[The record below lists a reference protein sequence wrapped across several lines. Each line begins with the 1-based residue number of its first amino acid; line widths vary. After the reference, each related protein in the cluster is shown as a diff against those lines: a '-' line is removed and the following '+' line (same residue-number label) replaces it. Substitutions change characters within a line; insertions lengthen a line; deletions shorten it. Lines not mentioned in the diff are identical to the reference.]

1 MEFGFTTEQDAFR
14 EEVRAFCARH
24 VTPELLERVRARGDE
39 HDSGF
44 YAELARTGWLG
55 LDYPPEYGGLGRD
68 QVMMGIFREE
78 TAYFHAPLMTHEVN
92 NIIAHSIRVV
102 AGEEQKR
109 AYIPRVV
116 KGDVI
121 FCMGYSEPGHG
132 SDLAGLRTRAERRG
146 DEYVVNGQKIFT
158 TNAHFA
164 NTMLLAARTD
174 PTAAKHEGISLF
186 LLDMQDTPGITIG
199 PLWTLGGWRVN
210 TVYLENVRIPARNLV
225 GRENGGWKALAVALD
240 IERSGLLYIGRCR
253 RALDELARWVRSG
266 ARERLAPG
274 TRGAAAV
281 GRLGAELSGARLLS
295 YRVAVMQAQGLVPNQ
310 EASMAKVFATE
321 LLQRICH
328 AALELIGPAAT
339 VKGGAPEAVHAGFF
353 EEGVRW
359 AAMGTI
365 VAGTSEIQRSIIAT
379 RGLGLPKAV

>member
-1 MEFGFTTEQDAFR
+1 MEFAFTAEQDAFR
-14 EEVRAFCARH
+14 EEVRSFCARY
-24 VTPELLERVRARGDE
+24 VTPGLLDRVRGRGDE
-39 HDSGF
+39 HDGEF

-55 LDYPPEYGGLGRD
+55 LDYPAEYGGLGRD

-102 AGEEQKR
+102 ASEEQKR
-109 AYIPRVV
+109 AYIPRVA
-116 KGDVI
+116 KGEII

-146 DEYVVNGQKIFT
+146 EEYVLDGQKIFT

-164 NTMLLAARTD
+164 STMLLAARTD
-174 PTAAKHEGISLF
+174 AAAAKHEGISLF

-210 TVYLENVRIPARNLV
+210 TVYLENVRLPARNLV
-225 GRENGGWKALAVALD
+225 GRENRGWKALAVALD
-240 IERSGLLYIGRCR
+240 IERSGLMYIGRGR
-253 RALDELARWVRSG
+253 RALDELTRWIRTEARG
-266 ARERLAPG
+266 AAAPG
-274 TRGAAAV
+274 TRVAETI
-281 GRLGAELSGARLLS
+281 GRLTAELAAARLLS
-295 YRVAVMQAQGLVPNQ
+295 YRVAAMQAQGQVPNQ

-328 AALELIGPAAT
+328 AALAIIGPRAT
-339 VKGGAPEAVHAGFF
+339 VKGGSADAVRAGFF
-353 EEGVRW
+353 EEEVRW